1 MNYAADNRYIFTVF
15 TPTYNRAHTLS
26 GVYES
31 LKNQSFQN
39 FEWLIV
45 DDGSTDNTKD
55 LVEEWQRKAK
65 FPIRY
70 IWQKNKGKH
79 IAFNRG
85 VKEAKGELFLDFD
98 SDNRC
103 VPQALERF
111 KHHWDSIENNKRE
124 KFSAITALCVNTEGN
139 LIGDKFPNDIIDSN
153 AFEIRTKYLV
163 FGEKWG
169 FQKTNILKQFTFPEI
184 ADEKFVPEDLI
195 WNRISL
201 LYQTRFINEELGI
214 YRELGNDSLT
224 KSITA
229 VRVNSV
235 RATIMYYKEY
245 CQLPVPI
252 KWKVR
257 QMINYIRF
265 SLHGRVKLHQ
275 IILDSD
281 YSCLT
286 IILFPLG
293 YYFYLSDN
301 YKLSESR

>member
-1 MNYAADNRYIFTVF
+1 MTSRVDNQYIFTVF
-15 TPTYNRAHTLS
+15 TPTYNRADTLD

-31 LKNQSFQN
+31 LKNQTFQN

-45 DDGSTDNTKD
+45 DDGSTDNTKKR
-55 LVEEWQRKAK
+55 VEQWQRTNK

-70 IWQKNKGKH
+70 IWQNNKGKH

-85 VKEAKGELFLDFD
+85 VKEAKGELFLNLD

-111 KHHWDSIENNKRE
+111 KLHWDLIGNEKRNN
-124 KFSAITALCVNTEGN
+124 FSAVTALCVNTKGQ
-139 LIGDKFPNDIIDSN
+139 LIGDKFPDDIIDSN
-153 AFEIRTKYLV
+153 AFEIRTKYRI

-169 FQKTNILKQFTFPEI
+169 FQKTNILKKFTFPEI

-201 LYQTRFINEELGI
+201 FYQTRFINEELGI
-214 YRELGNDSLT
+214 YRELGDDSLT
-224 KSITA
+224 KSMTK

-257 QMINYIRF
+257 QTINYIRF
-265 SLHGRVKLHQ
+265 SVHGKVKLHK
-275 IILDSD
+275 IILDSG
-281 YSCLT
+281 YSFLT
-286 IILFPLG
+286 IMLLPLG
-293 YYFYLSDN
+293 YYFYLSDK
-301 YKLSESR
+301 YQFSK